1 MSFVRVP
8 VQCLLFYFDVLEAAN
23 IYVYF
28 NSLVSQFTLHE
39 NVRRRDKEAETE
51 EEKETEHVLYSRP
64 RQLIRDVRLLH
75 TSDRLC
81 VAYLQARTRTY
92 EHTHTH
98 AYARAINEGNM
109 QIRTQMGKRQ
119 SIRIGHTHTHH
130 SC

>member
-81 VAYLQARTRTY
+81 VAYLHKHAHDHTNIRTY
-92 EHTHTH
+92 THTH
-98 AYARAINEGNM
+98 AP
-109 QIRTQMGKRQ
+109 
-119 SIRIGHTHTHH
+119 
-130 SC
+130 